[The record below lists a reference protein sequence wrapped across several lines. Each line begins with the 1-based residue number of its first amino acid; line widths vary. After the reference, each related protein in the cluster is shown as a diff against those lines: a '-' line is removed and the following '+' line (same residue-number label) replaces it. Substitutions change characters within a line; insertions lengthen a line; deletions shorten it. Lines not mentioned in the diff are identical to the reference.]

1 MVELTLIKIGEDA
14 PNFKLKDQ
22 FDNEIS
28 LNDFK
33 GKKILLSFHPL
44 AWTSVCRDQMLS
56 IENNY
61 QVFEDNATVPLGV
74 SVDSTPSKKAW
85 SDEMG
90 LKNLKLISDFW
101 PHGEVSMKYENFIDR
116 LGFSGR
122 ANVLID
128 ENGKIVWAKIY
139 PIKELPDINEVL
151 EAIKK

>member
-1 MVELTLIKIGEDA
+1 MVELRLIKIGEDA

-28 LNDFK
+28 LSDFK
-33 GKKILLSFHPL
+33 GKKVLLSFHPL

-85 SDEMG
+85 ADEMG